1 MHVCTKNP
9 VTQETEKVDL
19 CFLSCELPFHHIV
32 LILTSAIVYTLRVHD
47 LGHHNTAVSP
57 KALSMVHHITASG
70 GRLVCGKNN
79 EKKNK
84 EQIFGLISGFKI
96 QQIAQLLTG
105 ITESTRDLEKCE
117 YNTQFT
123 YLVMTPWR
131 LVTAALYQYCSFVGP
146 FIANMK
152 DENVDLNKQI
162 KDRLTEL
169 DQLTPE
175 THKVMAEGI
184 RKINIDLV
192 RMNEDL
198 IGTRTAMHNLTDSA
212 KFLIKDLSRFEEYV
226 LANVEEWCGEEIRD
240 NMRGDLNLLDSF
252 KRLIPDRNE
261 LVLVK
266 KNIQQ
271 YQVDIECRQRHIDHS
286 FGMVSR
292 ERIDGKCTGPNE

>member
-1 MHVCTKNP
+1 
-9 VTQETEKVDL
+9 
-19 CFLSCELPFHHIV
+19 
-32 LILTSAIVYTLRVHD
+32 
-47 LGHHNTAVSP
+47 
-57 KALSMVHHITASG
+57 
-70 GRLVCGKNN
+70 
-79 EKKNK
+79 
-84 EQIFGLISGFKI
+84 
-96 QQIAQLLTG
+96 
-105 ITESTRDLEKCE
+105 
-117 YNTQFT
+117 
-123 YLVMTPWR
+123 
-131 LVTAALYQYCSFVGP
+131 
-146 FIANMK
+146 MK

-292 ERIDGKCTGPNE
+292 ERTDGKCTGPNE